1 MRRFAA
7 RPAAALLVAALL
19 SPIFGAGAVLA
30 DDLRDM
36 VAGNTGLADDPE
48 TAGPDLFAPRL
59 WGGDI
64 PNMPSLI
71 VLDAPSDAAPAD
83 APRPVSAAPAAHRD
97 LSPCAPAPRGLAA
110 RGPPVLP
117 S

>member
-7 RPAAALLVAALL
+7 HPAAALLVAALL
-19 SPIFGAGAVLA
+19 APIFGAGAVLA

-36 VAGNTGLADDPE
+36 AAGNTGLADNPE

-64 PNMPSLI
+64 PDMPSLL

-97 LSPCAPAPRGLAA
+97 LSPCPPEPRGLAA